1 MSLECYLLDVNLM
14 ANQFC
19 KYLSSCK
26 VDDRDRDR
34 HLNIIN
40 KTIVALS
47 DRNLESENLF
57 HTDALRV
64 VA

>member
-1 MSLECYLLDVNLM
+1 MSLECYLLDVNLI

-40 KTIVALS
+40 KTTLALS
-47 DRNLESENLF
+47 DENLESGNLF
-57 HTDALRV
+57 HTDTLRV
-64 VA
+64 MA